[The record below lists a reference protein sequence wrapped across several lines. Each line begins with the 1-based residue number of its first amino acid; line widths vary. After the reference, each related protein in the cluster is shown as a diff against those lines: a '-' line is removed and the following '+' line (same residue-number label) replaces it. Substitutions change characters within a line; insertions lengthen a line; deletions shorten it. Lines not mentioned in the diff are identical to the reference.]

1 LGLIEGGATAV
12 LDNRFS
18 FYGLLV
24 VMVIVVTVWLWLV
37 VSEFTSLQMV
47 SSLETLDPTL
57 LIVIVVLL
65 SLLSLSIYLRHK
77 LYA

>member
-1 LGLIEGGATAV
+1 
-12 LDNRFS
+12 
-18 FYGLLV
+18 
-24 VMVIVVTVWLWLV
+24 MVIVVTVWLWLV